1 LYCPS
6 AVQPDPGRTLPIS
19 VLLRAMPPY
28 GPDEVGDFAPAG
40 EPAEADPEDTSSP
53 FGANKEE
60 EEDG

>member
-1 LYCPS
+1 
-6 AVQPDPGRTLPIS
+6 
-19 VLLRAMPPY
+19 MPPY